1 MNNDMAIKCRKR
13 PYHADAI
20 QWHGLNFRE
29 VSDMIERGGCIA
41 NLYGTDM
48 VMIRSARGVDT
59 LRLGDWVVRGEND
72 QVKTYTDS
80 VFHIKYEFA

>member
-1 MNNDMAIKCRKR
+1 MTIKCRKR
-13 PYHADAI
+13 PYQADAI

-29 VSDMIERGGCIA
+29 VSGMLESCGCIA

-48 VMIRSARGVDT
+48 VMIRSELGINT
-59 LRLGDWVVRGEND
+59 LRLGDWVVRGENN

-80 VFHIKYEFA
+80 IFHIKYEFA